1 MGTLSI
7 DGYDKALEERLAMLK
22 TLLRNFD
29 KVEGIEFVGLEIVN
43 LTKNFYADNVAML
56 FMAKYPEF
64 VKIISE
70 RGVTLLELGCCCL
83 YAMEV
88 RPSFVGELIHRK
100 PSIYNFNSVIHRK
113 LNISDHCD
121 LNKYFSDLFVEIY
134 GLKEA
139 KKIQVD
145 R

>member
-1 MGTLSI
+1 MRTLSI
-7 DGYDKALEERLAMLK
+7 DGYDKALEERLAILK

-29 KVEGIEFVGLEIVN
+29 KVEGTECVGLEIVN
-43 LTKNFYADNVAML
+43 LTKNFCAENVAML

-83 YAMEV
+83 YAMGV
-88 RPSFVGELIHRK
+88 RPSLVGDLIHRK
-100 PSIYNFNSVIHRK
+100 PSIYNFNSFIHRK
-113 LNISDHCD
+113 LNISDRCD

-134 GLKEA
+134 GLEES

>member
-1 MGTLSI
+1 MRTLSI

-29 KVEGIEFVGLEIVN
+29 KFEGIEFVGLEIVN
-43 LTKNFYADNVAML
+43 LTKNFYAENVAML

-88 RPSFVGELIHRK
+88 RPSLVGELIHRK
-100 PSIYNFNSVIHRK
+100 PSIYNFNSFIHRK
-113 LNISDHCD
+113 LNISDRCD